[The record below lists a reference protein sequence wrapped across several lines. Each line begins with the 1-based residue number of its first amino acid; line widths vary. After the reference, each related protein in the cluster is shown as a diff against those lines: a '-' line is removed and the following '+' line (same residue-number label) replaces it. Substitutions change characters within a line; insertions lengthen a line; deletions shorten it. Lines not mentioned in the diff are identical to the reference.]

1 MRRGRV
7 TFAVDSATAV
17 SQRAR
22 VAMIQ
27 SEIKGKRDGPILDD
41 PEPDCALRCRVC
53 GRPTALETQSGP
65 TGHSHC
71 IRTRRP
77 RGAPARPGRP
87 PGRRTRTAARS
98 TCRVSRGRAS
108 ASPSSH
114 RESPTMWHVRVQRG
128 KHRYVIPSNLD
139 IKPYTSIAETPLRDL
154 RNTGLRRAVGVAEPG
169 PEGARAGAAAGRTR
183 GAVRHFHARRYTQ
196 RRRDRV
202 GVSERLW
209 ASPAGSLSAYTCRAV
224 VCRAADTATVRDSAV
239 VRPHEFTQR
248 LHAPL

>member
-1 MRRGRV
+1 MSRV
-7 TFAVDSATAV
+7 RTTHGTLDPVRTHWSLSLHSDSTTA
-17 SQRAR
+17 
-22 VAMIQ
+22 
-27 SEIKGKRDGPILDD
+27 
-41 PEPDCALRCRVC
+41 
-53 GRPTALETQSGP
+53 
-65 TGHSHC
+65 
-71 IRTRRP
+71 
-77 RGAPARPGRP
+77 
-87 PGRRTRTAARS
+87 RRTRAAREAAG
-98 TCRVSRGRAS
+98 TPHPHRR
-108 ASPSSH
+108 PQHLSSLERTGL
-114 RESPTMWHVRVQRG
+114 RESQLPPREPDDVRVQRG